1 MIVFDQLKKND
12 PHLRAVTWGVL
23 IGMAILVAGLWWVQI
38 ISYRHYSENQK
49 AQSFRT
55 VRIAAIRGKILDR
68 NGAAMAEN
76 RPSYNVNLYL
86 DELRA
91 EFRAEYARAR
101 KPQLVTNALPSWKRW
116 LGFSTVETKVVR
128 LTLTQRRALEAQAR
142 YRVASNS
149 VFQVAQRLQQP
160 VTLSVGD
167 FMRHYTNQLALPF
180 PVLTNLDATQ
190 VSRLLE
196 QSSNPPGIDLEVLPM
211 RHYPG
216 ATTAAHALGFLLRD
230 NRSNE
235 GELADF
241 NFRLP
246 DYRGRIGV
254 EGSFDADL
262 RGKAGAKSV
271 LVNSLGYRQSEN
283 IWTPAEPGKNVVLT
297 IDLAIQQAAELAL
310 HNYSASARGAVV
322 VLDCNN
328 GDILAMAS
336 SPAFDPNWYIPF
348 LKPTYSEFLNDETA
362 APQKNRATQMNYRP
376 GSIFKIV
383 SGLACLEAGLN
394 PNEKIH
400 CSGEIWIGRRRIDDL
415 APPGDYDF
423 RRAFIKSSNAYF
435 ITNGLKYGFEN
446 VVKLGQQLHLGEKSG
461 MLTGQEVT
469 GTFPDLKSL
478 QRGWTP
484 GDSANVCIGQ
494 GKLDTTPMQ
503 MALVVAAVANGGNVL
518 WPRLVDRIEPPEP
531 HSDQQVILFPSK
543 PVRNRLPV
551 KQRNLELVRQAMV
564 ADVEDPDGTGF
575 KAFHE
580 GDLKTPLLKNF
591 RVGGKTGTAEVE
603 REGRNLD
610 KTTWF
615 ASFGPFENP
624 RYVVVA
630 MVENGGSGGGTCAP
644 ITMKVYRAIQKMEA
658 ERGPQFAGR
667 N

>member
-38 ISYRHYSENQK
+38 ISYRQYSENLK
-49 AQSFRT
+49 SQSFRT
-55 VRIAAIRGKILDR
+55 VRIPAIRGKILDR
-68 NGAAMAEN
+68 NGAALAEN

-86 DELRA
+86 EELRV
-91 EFRAEYARAR
+91 EFRAEYARLR
-101 KPQLVTNALPSWKRW
+101 KPQFVTNSLPLWKRW
-116 LGFSTVETKVVR
+116 LGFNPVETKMVR
-128 LTLTQRRALEAQAR
+128 LTVAQRRALEAQAR
-142 YRVASNS
+142 YCVASNS
-149 VFQVAQRLQQP
+149 VFQIAQRLQQP
-160 VTLSVGD
+160 VTLSFTNFV
-167 FMRHYTNQLALPF
+167 RHYSDQLALPF
-180 PVLTNLDATQ
+180 PVLTNLDTIQ
-190 VSRLLE
+190 ISRLLE
-196 QSSNPPGIDLEVLPM
+196 QSSNPPGSELEVQPI

-216 ATTAAHALGFLLRD
+216 GTTVAHILGYLLRD
-230 NRSNE
+230 ISSYE
-235 GELADF
+235 GELAAFD
-241 NFRLP
+241 FRLP
-246 DYRGRIGV
+246 DYQGRIGI

-271 LVNSLGYRQSEN
+271 LVNSLGYRQSES

-310 HNYSASARGAVV
+310 HNYSPSARGAVV
-322 VLDCNN
+322 VLDCHN

-348 LKPTYSEFLNDETA
+348 LKPAYSEFLNDETH

-383 SGLACLEAGLN
+383 TALACLEAGLN

-400 CSGEIWIGRRRIDDL
+400 CSGAIWIGRRRIDDL
-415 APPGDYDF
+415 APAGDYDF

-446 VVKLGQQLHLGEKSG
+446 VVKLGQQLHLGEKAG

-478 QRGWTP
+478 QRGWTS

-494 GKLDTTPMQ
+494 GKLDTTPLQ
-503 MALVVAAVANGGNVL
+503 MALVVAAVANGGKVL

-531 HSDQQVILFPSK
+531 HSDEQVILFPPK

-551 KQRNLELVRQAMV
+551 KPRNLEIVREAMV
-564 ADVEDPDGTGF
+564 ADVEDPEGTGF

-580 GDLKTPLLKNF
+580 SDLKTPLLKNF

-615 ASFGPFENP
+615 ASFGPYENP

-644 ITMKVYRAIQKMEA
+644 ITMKVYRAIQKLEA
-658 ERGPQFAGR
+658 ERGRLIAR
-667 N
+667 TN

>member
-55 VRIAAIRGKILDR
+55 VRIPAIRGKILDR

-86 DELRA
+86 DELRG

-101 KPQLVTNALPSWKRW
+101 KPQLVTNSLPFWKRW
-116 LGFSTVETKVVR
+116 LGFNPVESKTVR
-128 LTLTQRRALEAQAR
+128 LTLAQRRALENQSR

-160 VTLSVGD
+160 VSLSFSN
-167 FMRHYTNQLALPF
+167 FMRHYTNQLALPL
-180 PVLTNLDATQ
+180 PVLTNIDTIQ
-190 VSRLLE
+190 ISRLLE
-196 QSSNPPGIDLEVLPM
+196 QSSNPPGIDLEVQPM

-216 ATTAAHALGFLLRD
+216 GTTAAHILGYLGRD
-230 NRSNE
+230 ITSYE
-235 GELADF
+235 GELSDF
-241 NFRLP
+241 SFRLP
-246 DYRGRIGV
+246 DYRGKIGV
-254 EGSFDADL
+254 EDKFDTDL
-262 RGKAGAKSV
+262 RGKAGVKSV

-297 IDLAIQQAAELAL
+297 IDLAIQQAAEQAL
-310 HNYSASARGAVV
+310 HNYSPTVRGAVV

-348 LKPTYSEFLNDETA
+348 LKPAYSEFLNDETS

-400 CSGEIWIGRRRIDDL
+400 CSGAIWIGRRRIDDL
-415 APPGDYDF
+415 APAGDYDF

-446 VVKLGQQLHLGEKSG
+446 VVKLGQQLHLGEKAG
-461 MLTGQEVT
+461 M
-469 GTFPDLKSL
+469 
-478 QRGWTP
+478 P
-484 GDSANVCIGQ
+484 GSDWHISRS
-494 GKLDTTPMQ
+494 Q
-503 MALVVAAVANGGNVL
+503 MAPARMDARRLGQRLHRAGQDRHHPHANGPGGRRRGQRRQRPVASPGGSHRAARTAQRPASHPL
-518 WPRLVDRIEPPEP
+518 SIQARAKPAAGEATQSRAGPPGHGRRRGRSGRHRLRGFSRVGQKDAAPEKLSRRWQDRHRRSRARWAQPRQDDV
-531 HSDQQVILFPSK
+531 
-543 PVRNRLPV
+543 VRLLRPIRESAL
-551 KQRNLELVRQAMV
+551 RRRGHGGEWWIRRWNLRAHH
-564 ADVEDPDGTGF
+564 
-575 KAFHE
+575 HE
-580 GDLKTPLLKNF
+580 GL
-591 RVGGKTGTAEVE
+591 
-603 REGRNLD
+603 
-610 KTTWF
+610 
-615 ASFGPFENP
+615 
-624 RYVVVA
+624 
-630 MVENGGSGGGTCAP
+630 SGHP
-644 ITMKVYRAIQKMEA
+644 ES
-658 ERGPQFAGR
+658 
-667 N
+667 

>member
-101 KPQLVTNALPSWKRW
+101 KPQLVTNSLPFWKRW

-160 VTLSVGD
+160 VTLSIGD

-310 HNYSASARGAVV
+310 RNYSASARGAVV

-328 GDILAMAS
+328 GDILAMVS

-376 GSIFKIV
+376 GSIF
-383 SGLACLEAGLN
+383 
-394 PNEKIH
+394 
-400 CSGEIWIGRRRIDDL
+400 
-415 APPGDYDF
+415 
-423 RRAFIKSSNAYF
+423 
-435 ITNGLKYGFEN
+435 
-446 VVKLGQQLHLGEKSG
+446 
-461 MLTGQEVT
+461 
-469 GTFPDLKSL
+469 
-478 QRGWTP
+478 
-484 GDSANVCIGQ
+484 
-494 GKLDTTPMQ
+494 
-503 MALVVAAVANGGNVL
+503 
-518 WPRLVDRIEPPEP
+518 
-531 HSDQQVILFPSK
+531 
-543 PVRNRLPV
+543 
-551 KQRNLELVRQAMV
+551 
-564 ADVEDPDGTGF
+564 
-575 KAFHE
+575 
-580 GDLKTPLLKNF
+580 
-591 RVGGKTGTAEVE
+591 
-603 REGRNLD
+603 
-610 KTTWF
+610 
-615 ASFGPFENP
+615 
-624 RYVVVA
+624 
-630 MVENGGSGGGTCAP
+630 
-644 ITMKVYRAIQKMEA
+644 
-658 ERGPQFAGR
+658 
-667 N
+667 